1 MSRKSIFIIILL
13 GAIVMP
19 AHAVLKEKDIAST
32 LAILRN
38 ELTNY
43 HSELERQTDY
53 MKVQRAEVTSQIISV
68 LQRSQQNAI
77 MLYSQRSGNIFDL
90 TYACHEATEQYRK
103 FKVNAAPFRQYI
115 KNANIEI
122 PFPQRDLHIV
132 SDNTRAPI
140 TSVEEAMDIIKKSK
154 HE

>member
-1 MSRKSIFIIILL
+1 MSRKSIFSIILL
-13 GAIVMP
+13 VAIVMP

-43 HSELERQTDY
+43 HSELG
-53 MKVQRAEVTSQIISV
+53 
-68 LQRSQQNAI
+68 QQNAI

-132 SDNTRAPI
+132 SDNTRVPI